1 MMLALLTTNIY
12 YHSLREMCIVS
23 KNTSVHTFRCIL
35 HLCFIQYCIKVMD
48 AYHFQKAVHL
58 CIDIYTLTIFKI
70 DNQQGLTIGNSH
82 RELCSIFYNN
92 LSGKTA

>member
-1 MMLALLTTNIY
+1 
-12 YHSLREMCIVS
+12 
-23 KNTSVHTFRCIL
+23 
-35 HLCFIQYCIKVMD
+35 MD